1 MNDLKI
7 VRNLDGENKKL
18 LAISS
23 DKFNYGLISKFE
35 YLQKQNEFL
44 DTHRRTILAKRNSI
58 FSFLDLTKSLGI
70 NWD

>member
-1 MNDLKI
+1 
-7 VRNLDGENKKL
+7 

-23 DKFNYGLISKFE
+23 DKFNYGLISKIE

-44 DTHRRTILAKRNSI
+44 DTRRRTILAKRNRI